1 MKITKEFQLT
11 PKLASIILPIIIGIL
26 SSSAL
31 LFLGLFPIK
40 EKVTNVFEELNEYKK
55 KSSELGLILN
65 KYKKTKFELKGAYQT
80 QLNLIDIVTG
90 NSNLKTFFA
99 KLNTLAIE
107 SSIRIEKIKPIKVIN
122 FTNKNEIQKNNKTD
136 NDSSNSID
144 PLITPSTFKQITTI
158 ELTGSYDNL
167 IAFLQRIEI
176 MENLISINSLRL
188 KSYEGGIDK
197 NINNILE
204 INLNIVSYG
213 KRNV

>member
-40 EKVTNVFEELNEYKK
+40 EKVTKVFEELNEYKK

-65 KYKKTKFELKGAYQT
+65 KYRKTKFELKGAYQT

-188 KSYEGGIDK
+188 KSYEGGLDK
-197 NINNILE
+197 KINNILE

>member
-11 PKLASIILPIIIGIL
+11 PKLASTILPIIIGIL

-40 EKVTNVFEELNEYKK
+40 EKVTKVSEELNEYKK

-65 KYKKTKFELKGAYQT
+65 KYRKTKFELKGAYQT

-136 NDSSNSID
+136 KDSSNSID
-144 PLITPSTFKQITTI
+144 PFITPSTFKQITTI

-188 KSYEGGIDK
+188 KSYEGGLDK

>member
-188 KSYEGGIDK
+188 KSYEGGLDK

>member
-11 PKLASIILPIIIGIL
+11 PKLASTILPIIIGIL

-136 NDSSNSID
+136 KDSSNSID
-144 PLITPSTFKQITTI
+144 PLITPSTFKQITNI
-158 ELTGSYDNL
+158 ELIGSYDNL
-167 IAFLQRIEI
+167 IAFLERIEI

-188 KSYEGGIDK
+188 KSYEGGLDK